1 MKIDKIPGVNPV
13 ETGKNS
19 AGKNN
24 VDRADQA
31 NGKGNVI
38 DVDRDKYTPGNRNV
52 EKTIYD
58 KPATK
63 IDQEA
68 LAEVKKAAESA
79 NSRLKA
85 LVKDLLARQ
94 GMTFKEAL
102 ESPGDV
108 EVDEQ
113 AVAEANELI
122 SEGGEFSPETVS
134 DRIVN
139 FAKAISGGDTE
150 KYSLLKDAIE
160 KGFNEAREL
169 LGGSLPEISEKTY
182 SLVMEKLDTWANGGE
197 VAED

>member
-13 ETGKNS
+13 ETGNKS
-19 AGKNN
+19 AGKNE
-24 VDRADQA
+24 VDRADKA
-31 NGKGNVI
+31 HGKGNVI
-38 DVDRDKYTPGNRNV
+38 DVDRDKYTPGKRNI
-52 EKTIYD
+52 KNTTYD

-68 LAEVKKAAESA
+68 LAEVKKAADDA

-85 LVKDLLARQ
+85 MVKELLARQ
-94 GMTFKEAL
+94 GMTFNEAL
-102 ESPGDV
+102 ESSEKV

-113 AVAEANELI
+113 AVVEANELI
-122 SEGGEFSPETVS
+122 SEGGKFSPEAVS

-150 KYSLLKDAIE
+150 KYDLLKDAIE

-169 LGGSLPEISEKTY
+169 LGGSLPEISDLTY
-182 SLVMEKLDTWANGGE
+182 DLVMDKLDNWANSS
-197 VAED
+197 EDA